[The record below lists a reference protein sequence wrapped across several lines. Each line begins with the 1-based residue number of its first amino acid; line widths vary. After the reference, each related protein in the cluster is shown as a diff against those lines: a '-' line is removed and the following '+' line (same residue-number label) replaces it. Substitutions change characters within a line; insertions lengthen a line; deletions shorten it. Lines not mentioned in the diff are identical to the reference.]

1 MGLTTTYIQKLNKH
15 KNLSSI
21 DFRECEYKLKD
32 EYNISKNDS
41 LYILKLDVEEKGM
54 KIPKIEYELYYPFDN
69 NELSVLNLSFCLN
82 NKIDIFIPVP
92 IDNDINKH
100 NPKSDYY
107 NNICSKSKSEFN
119 TDITLRDRKNIFID
133 KNLTLCEEDC
143 TLIDYN
149 YISKKVKCSCK
160 VKIKFPLI
168 EEIKFN
174 KTKLAKSFTDINNIM
189 NIKIVK
195 CYKEV
200 FNKELLKNYGFYI
213 LLSINIFFY
222 ICFILFYSKYYYV
235 LKYQIEKI
243 IESKEIIISSKKN
256 KSNKSNNN
264 NTLTTNNNKKKKNQ
278 KKSKRNKVN
287 IMQTKFI
294 TIKSSFSLIKSNKK
308 INEQKKYYKTDKS
321 QKKFKKSFNNNNIN
335 NNNNIKIHKEKLKYN
350 DLELDKLPYDKA
362 LVKDKRTFSQYYISL
377 INANNAIFFSF
388 YCGSR
393 DHNSQIIKIFLFF
406 FFFALHITINALFFN
421 DNTIHKIY
429 IDEGEFYFIYQLPQ
443 ILYSSIISGAINA
456 LIKYLSLSQENVLKI
471 KLEKTLKSLH
481 LNSDKIFRILKLKF
495 AIYFFITFLLLLS
508 FLYYLSCF
516 CGIYINNQ
524 IHLIKDSIISFSL
537 SFNYPFFIYL
547 IPSIFR
553 ICALRAKNK
562 NKNCLYRLSTII

>member
-1 MGLTTTYIQKLNKH
+1 
-15 KNLSSI
+15 
-21 DFRECEYKLKD
+21 
-32 EYNISKNDS
+32 
-41 LYILKLDVEEKGM
+41 
-54 KIPKIEYELYYPFDN
+54 
-69 NELSVLNLSFCLN
+69 
-82 NKIDIFIPVP
+82 
-92 IDNDINKH
+92 
-100 NPKSDYY
+100 
-107 NNICSKSKSEFN
+107 
-119 TDITLRDRKNIFID
+119 
-133 KNLTLCEEDC
+133 
-143 TLIDYN
+143 
-149 YISKKVKCSCK
+149 
-160 VKIKFPLI
+160 
-168 EEIKFN
+168 
-174 KTKLAKSFTDINNIM
+174 
-189 NIKIVK
+189 
-195 CYKEV
+195 
-200 FNKELLKNYGFYI
+200 
-213 LLSINIFFY
+213 
-222 ICFILFYSKYYYV
+222 
-235 LKYQIEKI
+235 
-243 IESKEIIISSKKN
+243 
-256 KSNKSNNN
+256 
-264 NTLTTNNNKKKKNQ
+264 
-278 KKSKRNKVN
+278 
-287 IMQTKFI
+287 MQTKFI
-294 TIKSSFSLIKSNKK
+294 TIKSSFSLNKSNKK

-350 DLELDKLPYDKA
+350 DLELNKLPYDKA

-393 DHNSQIIKIFLFF
+393 DYNSQIIKIFLFF

-429 IDEGEFYFIYQLPQ
+429 IDEGEFNFIYQIPQ
-443 ILYSSIISGAINA
+443 ILYSSVISGAINA

-508 FLYYLSCF
+508 FLYYISCF

-537 SFNYPFFIYL
+537 SFIYPFFIYL

-562 NKNCLYRLSTII
+562 NKKCLYRLSTII